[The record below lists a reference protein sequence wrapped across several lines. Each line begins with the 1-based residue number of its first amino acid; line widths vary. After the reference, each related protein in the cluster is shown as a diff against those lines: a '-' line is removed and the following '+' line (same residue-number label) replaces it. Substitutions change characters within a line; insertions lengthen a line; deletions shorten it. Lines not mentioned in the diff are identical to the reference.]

1 MGATDVIRGQTLM
14 SSQEERFETVVGTL
28 PLIEQPVR
36 VDLCQCETLV
46 TKENVHV
53 LMLVDEF
60 KGGSRT

>member
-1 MGATDVIRGQTLM
+1 M

-46 TKENVHV
+46 TKDVHV

>member
-1 MGATDVIRGQTLM
+1 M